1 MAAIAAIENEED
13 LLEVVRLPYN
23 GTFAQYMHVRFG
35 IEVPASDQNRER
47 VVNPGSDF
55 EALWSCLT
63 PYMDRLRVQIRMERA
78 NYRAYCRRMLDG
90 KKFAIVDTWY
100 NGSCQYY
107 LSKLLDRSM
116 TGYYF
121 LADPSQENRNASRG
135 GMISCF
141 ADLPGGCG
149 INRRSL
155 QFESVYT
162 APHGMVKSCDENG
175 AFSFESP
182 GGNQARFT
190 DKERINNG
198 VRMFMEDMLSLLG
211 CERLE
216 DALLSCA
223 CSDWIYESIFSG
235 SCDFSQEIRSSYVN
249 ENVLTNADEF
259 PIMD

>member
-1 MAAIAAIENEED
+1 MLLFFERDGYFMAGLYELLAKRLSCGRAPNGIYFMISRRLAAIAAIENEED

-35 IEVPASDQNRER
+35 IEALASDQNRER
-47 VVNPGSDF
+47 VINPGSDF

-63 PYMDRLRVQIRMERA
+63 PYMDRLRAQIRMERT

-107 LSKLLDRSM
+107 LSKLLDRPM

-135 GMISCF
+135 GMVSCF

-149 INRRSL
+149 VN
-155 QFESVYT
+155 
-162 APHGMVKSCDENG
+162 HGE
-175 AFSFESP
+175 AF
-182 GGNQARFT
+182 
-190 DKERINNG
+190 
-198 VRMFMEDMLSLLG
+198 V
-211 CERLE
+211 
-216 DALLSCA
+216 
-223 CSDWIYESIFSG
+223 
-235 SCDFSQEIRSSYVN
+235 
-249 ENVLTNADEF
+249 
-259 PIMD
+259 